1 MSDTITPQLLSRE
14 QLSEYE
20 ATVRRSHTTHESNVV
35 HWYQQ
40 DVPALLG
47 HVAALE
53 QAARYIPVTEALPTK
68 LTEAGWS
75 EAVQVCTDGRV
86 NIFPHNYMPA
96 RNGKP
101 GYWIQVGEPHQVK
114 NVTHWRE
121 FADDPA
127 PIEAAAP
134 VGYQADL
141 NGPHH
146 VPGVLRQN

>member
-1 MSDTITPQLLSRE
+1 MPTDPIAPRLLSPQRQHE
-14 QLSEYE
+14 IKQAVGRSQTAHEN
-20 ATVRRSHTTHESNVV
+20 TVAD
-35 HWYQQ
+35 WYRQ

-53 QAARYIPVTEALPTK
+53 RAARYIPVTEALPTK

-86 NIFPHNYMPA
+86 SIFPHNYVPA
-96 RNGKP
+96 KNGRP

-121 FADDPA
+121 FADDPV
-127 PIEAAAP
+127 PVEAAAAGSP
-134 VGYQADL
+134 PDL
-141 NGPHH
+141 QGLHH
-146 VPGVLRQN
+146 VASVVRQH